1 MKNFLIYGISRGLG
15 KAITLSIPQID
26 DKVYGVSRSLPD
38 YLIGKEYIK
47 WIGADLSK
55 PVEAIS
61 QVQEAVGSDRI
72 DYLIYNVGI
81 WEHNAFQ
88 ENYSF
93 DRNSHTEIQEMI
105 QVNITSAILAL
116 QTFIPNLKKSD
127 NAKIILIG
135 STWGLDNHQGKE
147 VVFSASKFA
156 LRGMVHALRE
166 NLRTSRIGI
175 SVINLGYLASE
186 CSIDTPIEEVLE
198 STEGSLIPMQ
208 DVIAAIKFVLST
220 SNATCV
226 KEINMPAMQDVNV

>member
-15 KAITLSIPQID
+15 RAITLSIPQIED
-26 DKVYGVSRSLPD
+26 TVYGVSRSLPD
-38 YLIGKEYIK
+38 YLVDKEYVK
-47 WIGADLSK
+47 WIGADLSR
-55 PVEAIS
+55 PVEAVS
-61 QVQEAVGSDRI
+61 KVKEVVGSAKI

-81 WEHNAFQ
+81 WEHNAFE

-93 DRNSHTEIQEMI
+93 DRNSEKEIQQMI
-105 QVNITSAILAL
+105 QVNITSSILAI
-116 QTFIPNLKKSD
+116 QAFISNLKKSD

-156 LRGMVHALRE
+156 LRGIVHALRE
-166 NLRTSRIGI
+166 SLRTSRIGI

-186 CSIDTPIEEVLE
+186 YSIETPIEEVLE
-198 STEGSLIPMQ
+198 STGRSLIPMQ
-208 DVIAAIKFVLST
+208 DVISAIKFVLST

-226 KEINMPAMQDVNV
+226 KEINMPAMQDTNV

>member
-15 KAITLSIPQID
+15 RAITLSIPQIE

-38 YLIGKEYIK
+38 YLVDKEYVK
-47 WIGADLSK
+47 WIGADLST
-55 PVEAIS
+55 PVEAVS
-61 QVQEAVGSDRI
+61 KVKEVVGSDKI

-81 WEHNAFQ
+81 WEHNAFE

-93 DRNSHTEIQEMI
+93 DRNSEKEIQQMI
-105 QVNITSAILAL
+105 QVNITSSILAI
-116 QTFIPNLKKSD
+116 QAFISNLKKSD

-156 LRGMVHALRE
+156 LRGIVHALRE
-166 NLRTSRIGI
+166 SLRTSQIGI

-186 CSIDTPIEEVLE
+186 YSIETPIEEVLE
-198 STEGSLIPMQ
+198 STGRSLIPMQ
-208 DVIAAIKFVLST
+208 DVISAIKFVLST

-226 KEINMPAMQDVNV
+226 KEINMPAMQDTNV